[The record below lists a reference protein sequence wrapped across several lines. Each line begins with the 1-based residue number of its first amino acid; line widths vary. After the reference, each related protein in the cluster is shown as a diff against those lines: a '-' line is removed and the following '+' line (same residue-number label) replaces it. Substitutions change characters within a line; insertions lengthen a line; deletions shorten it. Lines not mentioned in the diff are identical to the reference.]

1 MIIDM
6 REKQLIKILKEKH
19 LKFKIAKLEVGD
31 VISEPYI
38 FELKNGFDLVGS
50 IYDCRLFFQ
59 LSKMEKTELIPIL
72 IVYNFNNA
80 YKKIRNRNVIN
91 GLMASFIMKNNMVIP
106 LGTIEDVVYVFEKII
121 RKKTETTKEAVVL
134 NYSFPKFKND
144 FERRVASLSCAKQ
157 IGTNLAKILLR
168 RFHSVKGVIENLNRI
183 SDMKGFGN
191 KLTENL
197 RSLLVGSE

>member
-1 MIIDM
+1 MIIDT

-19 LKFKIAKLEVGD
+19 LRFKIAKLEVGD

-38 FELKNGFDLVGS
+38 FELKNGYDLVGS

-59 LSKMEKTELIPIL
+59 LSKMKKTELIPIL
-72 IVYNFNNA
+72 IIYNFNDA

-106 LGTIEDVVYVFEKII
+106 LGTIGDVVYVFEKIV
-121 RKKTETTKEAVVL
+121 RKKSETIKEAVIL
-134 NYSFPKFKND
+134 NYSFPKFKNN

-157 IGTNLAKILLR
+157 IGPNLAKILLG
-168 RFHSVKGVIENLNRI
+168 RFHSVKGVTENLNRI
-183 SDMKGFGN
+183 SGMKGFGD

-197 RSLLVGSE
+197 YSLLVGSE